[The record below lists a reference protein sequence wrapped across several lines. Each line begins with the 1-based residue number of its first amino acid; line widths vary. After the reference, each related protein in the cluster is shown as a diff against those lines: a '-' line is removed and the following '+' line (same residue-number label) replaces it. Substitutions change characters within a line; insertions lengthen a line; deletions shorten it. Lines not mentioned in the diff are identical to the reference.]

1 MKKLFYLLAGIALP
15 FWGLVSC
22 KDKLSDEPDTAGLTD
37 AYTGAIMGTVKTT
50 DGKYFPEC
58 TMYLDP
64 LGLTIDIS
72 KDGKYSFARLNPSKN
87 YSLYPAPKESPD
99 FPYSNDPFVSVS
111 IDGQTYVY
119 DDGNEGY
126 DMYDKEGNFWGGGD
140 YYLDIIPVTAGKIT
154 RVDFVLPKVGYISLS
169 CRDKETHT
177 DIKDAEVELLPL
189 GLKKT
194 TNHEGECEFWDL
206 EANKTYTLKIHKDG
220 YADYTEEVYAAKWDE
235 EDECWDPTELSIEL
249 EPLH

>member
-15 FWGLVSC
+15 LLGLVSC

-58 TMYLDP
+58 SMYLAP
-64 LGLTIDIS
+64 LDLVIDIS
-72 KDGKYSFARLNPSKN
+72 KDGKYSFARLNPGKN
-87 YSLYPAPKESPD
+87 YWLGPEATESLD
-99 FPYSNDPFVSVS
+99 FPYGTGWVSVS
-111 IDGQTYVY
+111 VDGQTYVY
-119 DDGNEGY
+119 GDGNEGY
-126 DMYDKEGNFWGGGD
+126 DMYDKEGNVWNES
-140 YYLDIIPVTAGKIT
+140 ITVTAGKIT
-154 RVDFVLPKVGYISLS
+154 RVDFVCPKVGSIDLS

-194 TNHEGECEFWDL
+194 TNREGECEFWDL

-220 YADYTEEVYAAKWDE
+220 YADYTEEVYAAKWNEKWE
-235 EDECWDPTELSIEL
+235 EWETPELSIEL